1 MVCFFLMIR
10 RPPRST
16 RTDTLFP
23 YTTLFRSVRAVVDN
37 PELFLTPG
45 MFGNARLSNGGAV
58 EALLVPDAAVT
69 TDQARKLVVVI
80 GKDGTAQAKPVE
92 LGPVVPGLRVIRSGL
107 GPQDR
112 VGISDPELAQPGAK
126 VLTTPG
132 ERKSTGPN

>member
-1 MVCFFLMIR
+1 
-10 RPPRST
+10 
-16 RTDTLFP
+16 
-23 YTTLFRSVRAVVDN
+23 
-37 PELFLTPG
+37 

-92 LGPVVPGLRVIRSGL
+92 LGPVVQGLRVIRSGL

-112 VGISDPELAQPGAK
+112 VVIRDTELAQPRAT
-126 VLTTPG
+126 VLTRPGKIVPVAARGSPPTVTHSAAGQAAFEAHKARPRSRLQAPGTP
-132 ERKSTGPN
+132 